1 MVKMNNQL
9 KIVGYNQR
17 KKSIDKNIFI
27 FIYSFP
33 LFLLFL
39 LMLICLLAFFNVNI
53 FFYIMFSV
61 ISFMLY
67 VIGLLIEIN
76 SHKNFLYVYFKDEKD
91 KQKFSDSNYF
101 LKETINFIKEND
113 IKPIINDNYFY
124 IYFDVD
130 EDYIDLYNEL
140 KYQYEIVNF

>member
-1 MVKMNNQL
+1 
-9 KIVGYNQR
+9 
-17 KKSIDKNIFI
+17 
-27 FIYSFP
+27 
-33 LFLLFL
+33 
-39 LMLICLLAFFNVNI
+39 
-53 FFYIMFSV
+53 
-61 ISFMLY
+61 MLY